1 MLCFVRS
8 RVLLEIEEIRQ
19 TCDAPGPFDDPELQL
34 HPTEPQ
40 QKQETLSQILSGLRV
55 SADKHGRAE
64 VSGLSLLQHINT
76 THASLDVNGCLAVVN
91 EDIKVKKLAHYA

>member
-19 TCDAPGPFDDPELQL
+19 TCAAPGPFDDPELRL

-55 SADKHGRAE
+55 SADKQ

>member
-19 TCDAPGPFDDPELQL
+19 TCAAPGPFDDPELQL

-55 SADKHGRAE
+55 SANKQ

>member
-19 TCDAPGPFDDPELQL
+19 TCAAPGPFDDPELQL

-55 SADKHGRAE
+55 SADKQ

>member
-55 SADKHGRAE
+55 SADKQ